1 MKISKEFMLR
11 EIAGE
16 YIVVPTGQAVFRF
29 MGLITVNEVGAALWK
44 ELERGADFQELLAS
58 VLAQYEVEEERA
70 VREIREFLDLLRRNG
85 ILTMEEDEHRN
96 RDHN

>member
-1 MKISKEFMLR
+1 M
-11 EIAGE
+11 
-16 YIVVPTGQAVFRF
+16 
-29 MGLITVNEVGAALWK
+29 
-44 ELERGADFQELLAS
+44 
-58 VLAQYEVEEERA
+58 LAQYEVEEERA